1 MKHTENEILEALKS
15 KVKSEDLT
23 KTLPWISEALLND
36 FFNRVSYLL
45 SNSAEVS
52 DSRKSL
58 KKKNVSGQ
66 LNTSIFIDGASD
78 SNANGGIGVVLRPI
92 EGEEILISRG
102 IGKATNNEAEYRSL
116 ITAIEESLKN
126 NFNNIEINSDSE
138 LLVKQ
143 VNGKYKVRAA
153 NLKPFYDLVMKS
165 IKKFDSFT
173 ISWVPREENSLADE
187 LAKKG
192 SKLLTGVSI
201 TGG

>member
-23 KTLPWISEALLND
+23 KTLPWISEDLLND
-36 FFNRVSYLL
+36 FFKRVSYLL

-102 IGKATNNEAEYRSL
+102 IGKATNNEAEYSSL

-165 IKKFDSFT
+165 IKKLDSFS
-173 ISWVPREENSLADE
+173 ISWVPREENSLADV

-192 SKLLTGVSI
+192 SKL
-201 TGG
+201 

>member
-15 KVKSEDLT
+15 NVKSEDLT
-23 KTLPWISEALLND
+23 ETLPGISVGLLND
-36 FFNRVSYLL
+36 FFNKVSDLL
-45 SNSAEVS
+45 SSRDGDR
-52 DSRKSL
+52 DSLKSL

-78 SNANGGIGVVLRPI
+78 SNENGGIGVVLRPI
-92 EGEEILISRG
+92 EGEEILISRA
-102 IGKATNNEAEYRSL
+102 IGKATNNEAEYSSL

-143 VNGKYKVRAA
+143 VNGQYKVRAA

-165 IKKFDSFT
+165 IKKLDSFT
-173 ISWVPREENSLADE
+173 ISWVPREENSLADD

-192 SKLLTGVSI
+192 SKL
-201 TGG
+201 

>member
-15 KVKSEDLT
+15 NVKSEDLT
-23 KTLPWISEALLND
+23 ETLPGISEGLLND
-36 FFNRVSYLL
+36 FFNKVSDLL
-45 SNSAEVS
+45 SSRDADR
-52 DSRKSL
+52 DSLKSL
-58 KKKNVSGQ
+58 KKKNVLVQ
-66 LNTSIFIDGASD
+66 FNTSIFIDGASD
-78 SNANGGIGVVLRPI
+78 SNENGGIGIVLRPI

-143 VNGKYKVRAA
+143 VKGQYKVRAA

-165 IKKFDSFT
+165 IKKLDSFT
-173 ISWVPREENSLADE
+173 ISWVPREENSLADN

-192 SKLLTGVSI
+192 SKL
-201 TGG
+201 

>member
-15 KVKSEDLT
+15 NVKSEDLAE
-23 KTLPWISEALLND
+23 TLPGISEGLLND
-36 FFNRVSYLL
+36 FFHKVSYLL
-45 SNSAEVS
+45 SNRAADG
-52 DSRKSL
+52 DSPKSL
-58 KKKNVSGQ
+58 KKKNLSGK

-78 SNANGGIGVVLRPI
+78 SNENGGIGVVLRPI
-92 EGEEILISRG
+92 EGEEILISRA

-143 VNGKYKVRAA
+143 VNGQYKVRAA
-153 NLKPFYDLVMKS
+153 NLKPFYDLAMKS
-165 IKKFDSFT
+165 IKKLNSFT
-173 ISWVPREENSLADE
+173 ITWVSREENSIADE

-192 SKLLTGVSI
+192 SKLSI
-201 TGG
+201 GG

>member
-1 MKHTENEILEALKS
+1 M
-15 KVKSEDLT
+15 
-23 KTLPWISEALLND
+23 
-36 FFNRVSYLL
+36 F
-45 SNSAEVS
+45 
-52 DSRKSL
+52 
-58 KKKNVSGQ
+58 
-66 LNTSIFIDGASD
+66 NTSIFIDGASD
-78 SNANGGIGVVLRPI
+78 SNENGGIGIVLRPI

-143 VNGKYKVRAA
+143 VKGQYKVRAA

-173 ISWVPREENSLADE
+173 ISWVPREENSLADN

-192 SKLLTGVSI
+192 SKL
-201 TGG
+201 